1 MKIYISIYRLL
12 NSQERLKLIFLTFI
26 SLVATIL
33 ETMSLGLLIP
43 LFTNLF
49 NSSNQISS
57 VFYFIDFS
65 NFENKFNSIFNLQS
79 LLIIIIAIYIFKN
92 IFLTFVI
99 FWSNKFT
106 SEISMRLSYKLFKE
120 YLLRSYLY
128 HKTTNSSNLI
138 RNVSQEVPHI
148 QLTIMSLVHILLEL
162 LLVIFIFIMLFSI
175 NAFVTIMITV
185 FSILIIIFY
194 WFILKKYIENLGKIR
209 LDSNGLLIKSVMQ
222 SFGAIKEIKLSSTE
236 NKFLKIFD
244 KENILSKKSYYYY
257 IFFKSLPKYFYE
269 ILGILILLSIFYF
282 LYNKSLSKEYIITLL
297 SIYAVSLV
305 RILPSINRLSSEFL
319 NIKFRLPSLSLIISE
334 LTYNKDKV
342 DINNNSK
349 NKSTLDFKIEK
360 ITFDKVYFKYKE
372 NLNSILHNYSLQINK
387 NEFIGIY
394 GKSGRGKTTLV
405 NILSG
410 LIQPTS
416 GDLKVNNQS
425 IFKNHSLLKNY
436 QSKIGYVSQNTFI
449 LDGTLEDNI
458 TLNSNKNSIN
468 KSRLEEVIKS
478 CQIHD
483 LHSQNIENLG
493 ELGSKLSGGQI
504 QRVGIARSLYTN
516 PDILIFDEP
525 TSSLDIETENKI
537 INLINSFKFKKIIV
551 LISHKKELLSKCDK
565 VINLND

>member
-1 MKIYISIYRLL
+1 
-12 NSQERLKLIFLTFI
+12 
-26 SLVATIL
+26 
-33 ETMSLGLLIP
+33 
-43 LFTNLF
+43 
-49 NSSNQISS
+49 
-57 VFYFIDFS
+57 
-65 NFENKFNSIFNLQS
+65 
-79 LLIIIIAIYIFKN
+79 
-92 IFLTFVI
+92 
-99 FWSNKFT
+99 
-106 SEISMRLSYKLFKE
+106 
-120 YLLRSYLY
+120 
-128 HKTTNSSNLI
+128 
-138 RNVSQEVPHI
+138 
-148 QLTIMSLVHILLEL
+148 
-162 LLVIFIFIMLFSI
+162 MLFSI
-175 NAFVTIMITV
+175 NPYVTIMISV
-185 FSILIIIFY
+185 FSIIIIIFY
-194 WFILKKYIENLGKIR
+194 WFILKKYIENLGKVR
-209 LDSNGLLIKSVMQ
+209 LDSTGLLIKSVMQ

-236 NKFLKIFD
+236 NKFLKIFN

-257 IFFKSLPKYFYE
+257 IFFKSLPKHFYE
-269 ILGILILLSIFYF
+269 IFGILMLVTIFYF
-282 LYNKSLSKEYIITLL
+282 LYSQSLSKEYIITLL
-297 SIYAVSLV
+297 SIYAVSLI

-319 NIKFRLPSLSLIISE
+319 NIKFRMPSLSLIISE
-334 LTYNKDKV
+334 LTYNNKDRL
-342 DINNNSK
+342 DFNNNSE
-349 NKSTLDFKIEK
+349 NKDNLDFKIEK

-425 IFKNHSLLKNY
+425 IYKNHYLLKNY

-483 LHSQNIENLG
+483 LHSQNIDNLG

-525 TSSLDIETENKI
+525 TSSLDIDTENKI

>member
-525 TSSLDIETENKI
+525 TSSLDIDTENKI

>member
-120 YLLRSYLY
+120 YLSRSYLY

-525 TSSLDIETENKI
+525 TSSLDIDTENKI